1 MENKRTLTMEELY
14 EEVKALSYSQGFYG
28 RFLEEM
34 EANWDELKPI
44 LDGKFTDIV
53 DFILF
58 LES

>member
-1 MENKRTLTMEELY
+1 MEKHYMSMEELY
-14 EEVKALSYSQGFYG
+14 EAVEALSHSQGFYG
-28 RFLEEM
+28 DIKEEF
-34 EANWDELKPI
+34 EEHWDELKPI

>member
-1 MENKRTLTMEELY
+1 MENKHYMTMEELY
-14 EEVKALSYSQGFYG
+14 EAVKALSYSQGFYG

-34 EANWDELKPI
+34 EENWDELKPI

>member
-1 MENKRTLTMEELY
+1 MTMEELY
-14 EEVKALSYSQGFYG
+14 EGVKALSHSQGFYG

-34 EANWDELKPI
+34 EEHWDELKPI

>member
-1 MENKRTLTMEELY
+1 MENKRKLTMEELY
-14 EEVKALSYSQGFYG
+14 EAVEALSHSQGFYG

-34 EANWDELKPI
+34 QENWDELYPI
-44 LDGKFTDIV
+44 LNNKFTDIV

>member
-1 MENKRTLTMEELY
+1 MEELY
-14 EEVKALSYSQGFYG
+14 EAVEALSHSQGFYG
-28 RFLEEM
+28 GFLEEM
-34 EANWDELKPI
+34 EEHWDELKPI

>member
-1 MENKRTLTMEELY
+1 MEKHYMTMEELY
-14 EEVKALSYSQGFYG
+14 EAVEALSHSQGFYG

-34 EANWDELKPI
+34 EEHWDELMPI

>member
-1 MENKRTLTMEELY
+1 MEKHYMSMEELY
-14 EEVKALSYSQGFYG
+14 EAAEALSHSQGFYG

-34 EANWDELKPI
+34 DEHWDELYPI
-44 LDGKFTDIV
+44 LNNKFTDIV

>member
-1 MENKRTLTMEELY
+1 MENKRTLTLEEFY
-14 EEVKALSYSQGFYG
+14 EAVEALSHSLGFYG

-34 EANWDELKPI
+34 QENWDELYPI
-44 LDGKFTDIV
+44 LNNKFTDIV

>member
-1 MENKRTLTMEELY
+1 MEKHYMTMEELY
-14 EEVKALSYSQGFYG
+14 EAVEALSHSQGFYG

-34 EANWDELKPI
+34 QENWDELKPI

-58 LES
+58 LAS

>member
-1 MENKRTLTMEELY
+1 MEKHYMSMEELY
-14 EEVKALSYSQGFYG
+14 EAVEALSHSQGLYG

-34 EANWDELKPI
+34 QENWDELKPI

>member
-1 MENKRTLTMEELY
+1 MENKKMSMEEIY
-14 EEVKALSYSQGFYG
+14 EVVVSLSHSQGLYG
-28 RFLEEM
+28 DIKEEF
-34 EANWDELKPI
+34 EEHWDELKPI

>member
-1 MENKRTLTMEELY
+1 MEKHYMTMEELY
-14 EEVKALSYSQGFYG
+14 EAVEALSHSQGFYG

-34 EANWDELKPI
+34 DEHWDELYPI
-44 LDGKFTDIV
+44 LNNKFTDIV

>member
-1 MENKRTLTMEELY
+1 MEKHYMTMEELY
-14 EEVKALSYSQGFYG
+14 EAVEALSHSQGFYG

-34 EANWDELKPI
+34 QENWDELYPI

>member
-1 MENKRTLTMEELY
+1 MEKHYMTMEELY
-14 EEVKALSYSQGFYG
+14 EAVEALSHSQGFYG

-34 EANWDELKPI
+34 QENWDELKPI